1 MFTVKA
7 FKYLGWFLTAYDDE
21 WPEVVVNLQKDMSRW
36 ASLFRILR
44 RERSYPWTS
53 GTFYKA
59 VVQATLLF
67 FSETWVITPRI
78 GRTLGGLH
86 H

>member
-44 RERSYPWTS
+44 REGHTP
-53 GTFYKA
+53 GPPA
-59 VVQATLLF
+59 LF
-67 FSETWVITPRI
+67 TRQ
-78 GRTLGGLH
+78 
-86 H
+86 